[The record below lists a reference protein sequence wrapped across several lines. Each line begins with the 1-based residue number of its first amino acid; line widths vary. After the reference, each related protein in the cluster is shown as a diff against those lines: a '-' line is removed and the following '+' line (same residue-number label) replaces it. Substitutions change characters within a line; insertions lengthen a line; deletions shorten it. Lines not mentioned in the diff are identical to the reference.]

1 MHGVY
6 CRRLTVPSLLCVS
19 CPCTCSDESL
29 HKSVKLRDRLIDAI
43 AKGTVPPETPLD
55 SANTDSPPLLYG
67 PSESLA
73 YVLHGL
79 LPAYGSVTR
88 ILREVQKSMPPGE

>member
-1 MHGVY
+1 M
-6 CRRLTVPSLLCVS
+6 
-19 CPCTCSDESL
+19 
-29 HKSVKLRDRLIDAI
+29 KLRERLIDAI

-79 LPAYGSVTR
+79 LPAFGSVTR
-88 ILREVQKSMPPGE
+88 ILREVQKSMPPGAWWSGLPWGSARVAGGGGAVVASSSLSS